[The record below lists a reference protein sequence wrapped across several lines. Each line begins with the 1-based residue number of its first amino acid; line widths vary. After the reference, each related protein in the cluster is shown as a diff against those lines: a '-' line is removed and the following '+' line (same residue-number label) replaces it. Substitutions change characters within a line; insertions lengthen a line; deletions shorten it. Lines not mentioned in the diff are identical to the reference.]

1 MGGRAQSV
9 VGGEARESSA
19 EPGSGSDLGRQLLD
33 LYDQFMDREPPR
45 LRKLS
50 NRQLSLEA
58 CRDCVDEAFMRVLSK
73 AALGDLDEGVKLAA
87 YVRRTARNLALDNL
101 RADRRL
107 DLMNGADLE
116 ASLSV
121 LPEAATEVDVLN
133 DLVIPAIEAMPVSE
147 RRHVAHLQSQGLTDM
162 EIAAA
167 LGVGAARVHR
177 ERYNAVLDLRRA
189 LAEFIRHRH
198 QKKPHLRKER

>member
-1 MGGRAQSV
+1 M
-9 VGGEARESSA
+9 VGGEAREAAA
-19 EPGSGSDLGRQLLD
+19 EAGPASGLGRQLQD
-33 LYDQFMDREPPR
+33 LYDLFMDREPPV
-45 LRKLS
+45 LRRLS

-73 AALGDLDEGVKLAA
+73 AARGDLDEGVKLAA
-87 YVRRTARNLALDNL
+87 YVRRTARNLALDSL

-121 LPEAATEVDVLN
+121 LPEAEEVDVLN

-147 RRHVAHLQSQGLTDM
+147 RRHVAHLQSQGLTDI

-198 QKKPHLRKER
+198 QKKPHVRKER